1 MAKIIENKTEVCK
14 YVDYEKRVKELS
26 DFNWVVS
33 SKVLLNKFGNP
44 LSTNEK
50 VDEDDLKEKCSYELH
65 LVREIEDSSVI
76 KVAQLQNEYEANP
89 LKDNSFGGGRV
100 TGCVFLSLLFF
111 GTLFPSISCF
121 SMNLVVGGWIL
132 LIIAILAGLGI
143 TAIIWTGIVS
153 VINANEENIVIQQKR
168 DQIAEQARNMM

>member
-14 YVDYEKRVKELS
+14 YVDYEKRVEELRV
-26 DFNWVVS
+26 FNWVVS
-33 SKVLLNKFGNP
+33 SKTLLNKFGNP
-44 LSTNEK
+44 LSTNEDI
-50 VDEDDLKEKCSYELH
+50 DEDDLKEKCSYELH
-65 LVREIEDSSVI
+65 LVREIEDSSVV
-76 KVAQLQNEYEANP
+76 KVTQLQNEYEANP

-111 GTLFPSISCF
+111 SSLIISIL
-121 SMNLVVGGWIL
+121 NIQTNPIAGWIFIVL
-132 LIIAILAGLGI
+132 GVLAGLGI

-153 VINANEENIVIQQKR
+153 VINANEENVVIQQKR